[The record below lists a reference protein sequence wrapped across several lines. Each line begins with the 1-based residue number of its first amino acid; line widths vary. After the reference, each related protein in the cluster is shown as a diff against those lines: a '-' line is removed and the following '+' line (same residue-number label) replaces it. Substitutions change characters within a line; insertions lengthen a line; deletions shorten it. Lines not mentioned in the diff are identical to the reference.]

1 MKRKRIKTKKK
12 KKEVEKIAVIPEKV
26 EKRKE
31 NVSIDMMKKINK
43 LGADG
48 WELVS
53 VCPTSSSQYGVEEL
67 TAFLKKEIIK

>member
-1 MKRKRIKTKKK
+1 MKQFQYQEISCGLPSG
-12 KKEVEKIAVIPEKV
+12 IA
-26 EKRKE
+26 
-31 NVSIDMMKKINK
+31 NMMKKINK

>member
-1 MKRKRIKTKKK
+1 MQTLVTNMSKFQYQ
-12 KKEVEKIAVIPEKV
+12 ELSCSLPSGVA
-26 EKRKE
+26 
-31 NVSIDMMKKINK
+31 DMMKKINK

-67 TAFLKKEIIK
+67 TAFLKKEINK